1 MNKYK
6 ILINHV
12 DQELKEFK
20 EIELLK
26 SKEEIFQDYYKIHFF
41 EMYAEFF
48 KNAVYDYYELLL
60 KIKYPLSFLYSEW
73 LSSDGYFSE
82 DWDDLKDFLDINFGS
97 YKDN

>member
-1 MNKYK
+1 MNEYK

-12 DQELKEFK
+12 DQELKEFQ
-20 EIELLK
+20 ESELQK

-41 EMYAEFF
+41 EMYADFF

-60 KIKYPLSFLYSEW
+60 KIKCPLSFLYSKW
-73 LSSDGYFSE
+73 LSSDGSFSE